1 MRQIQRRAFLKMGA
15 AAAAGTLILPR
26 GGIGQSGP
34 AANHKPNIAPQA
46 KKPFSA
52 FYAFDT
58 AFWGRQGW
66 GADKQ
71 AKLLKELGYDGI
83 GMSGLGDLENR
94 VAAFEE
100 QGLKVFNLYVGA
112 NLGAKPVVSAELK
125 KAFPLLK
132 EHGIDLW
139 MPLNGPKNMSEEA
152 KVAALRELADAASEH
167 GVRIVIYPH
176 HGCLADT
183 AISALPLVK
192 KAERKNLGLTINLCH
207 ELKAGNGRALP
218 GIVQQCGPYI
228 TLVSINGAKLDG
240 NNWGALIQPLDRGD
254 FDVPGLLKELQ
265 AVGYEGSIGLQ
276 CYGIKEAPE
285 QHLKRSISL
294 WREIMNSEF
303 RKGP

>member
-1 MRQIQRRAFLKMGA
+1 MKQIQRREFLTTVA
-15 AAAAGTLILPR
+15 AVTAGTCVLPR
-26 GGIGQSGP
+26 CGIGQSGSSVKSTL
-34 AANHKPNIAPQA
+34 NTAPPS

-58 AFWGRQGW
+58 AFWGHQGW

-83 GMSGLGDLENR
+83 GMSGLRDLENR
-94 VAAFEE
+94 VAAFEK

-112 NLGAKPVVSAELK
+112 NLGGKPVVSAELK
-125 KAFPLLK
+125 KTFPLLK

-139 MPLNGPKNMSEEA
+139 MPLSGPKNMSEEA
-152 KVAALRELADAASEH
+152 KVAALQELADAAGEH
-167 GVRIVIYPH
+167 DVRIVIYPH
-176 HGCLADT
+176 HGCLAPT
-183 AISALPLVK
+183 ASSALPLVK

-218 GIVQQCGPYI
+218 GIVKQCGPYI
-228 TLVSINGAKLDG
+228 TLVSINGADLDG

-276 CYGIKEAPE
+276 CYGIREAPE
-285 QHLKRSISL
+285 QHLKRSISR
-294 WREIMNSEF
+294 WQEIAD
-303 RKGP
+303 